1 MNLNFVGTCYAI
13 PAAQFCFMRYLCFS
27 SFILCALLSLP
38 GLGQQAGGKSK
49 AAAHKKTATPAAPAP
64 AAAGL
69 TVPSWLPPTTP
80 ARPTPP
86 QLSDVLDTKLDV
98 RFDYAH
104 QHLLGTAVL
113 TLRAHFYPQNN
124 LLLDAKGF
132 ELKSVQ
138 LLSAKSPKNLTY
150 KYDGRQLAISLDRA
164 YPRDQTYQ
172 VRIAYVAKP
181 NELPAGGSEAITSN
195 KGLYFINPLGKE
207 PNKPRQIWTQGET
220 QSNSCWFPTIDH
232 PNQRMTQELTLTV
245 EDQFKTLS
253 NGLLIASKKNPDGTR
268 TDTWRQSLPAAPYL
282 TMLAVGD
289 FAVVTDTWRGKPVQY
304 FVEPRYQHTAKAVF
318 GRTPEMMDF
327 FSKKL
332 GLDFPWEKYDQIAV
346 RDYVSG
352 AMENTTATVHGS
364 TIQATPRE
372 LLDASYETS
381 ESIIVHELFHHWFGD
396 YVTCESWGNLVLN
409 EGFANYSQYLWA
421 EHKYGAEA
429 AALVQQQ
436 DLALYLEE
444 AESKREP
451 LIRYHYAERE
461 DMFDRHSYQKG
472 GRVLHMLRKYVGDDA
487 FFASLNLYL
496 TKNKFSTVEVS
507 KLREAFEAT
516 TGQDLL
522 WFFDQWFTQRGHP
535 ELKIS
540 HTYANGQVQLRVQQ
554 TQDTLFQPVYRLPV
568 SVTVWQKEKSTEHR
582 LVVTKA
588 DQTFTLPAP
597 DKPTLVKFDSEAQL
611 LGQLDEERSQ
621 EELVFQFYHA
631 QNYLQKY
638 EALDLLQN
646 KTSDLAVSGL
656 LRNALTDNFYAVRRT
671 ALDHLRGY
679 RGPSPSGVRAD
690 IQRLATADPNS
701 TVRAQALVTLA
712 TFPNENYSATYLAA
726 LRDSS
731 YLVEA
736 GAVNALAK
744 LPGVA
749 ARPQLA
755 ALENTTSSTL
765 LVALANY
772 YAKRGAMDQYAWYL
786 RRLPDLTDAD
796 LYQYLQA
803 FGTFMGQMPV
813 AEREKGVHILETTAR
828 THPQYFVRLGAYR
841 GLLNLV
847 PSQPELKAALTD
859 IKAKETDERLKAF
872 YNLM

>member
-1 MNLNFVGTCYAI
+1 
-13 PAAQFCFMRYLCFS
+13 MRYLFFS
-27 SFILCALLSLP
+27 ILISCTLLSLP
-38 GLGQQAGGKSK
+38 VLSQSAGDKGK
-49 AAAHKKTATPAAPAP
+49 ATSHRKPVAPAP
-64 AAAGL
+64 VAAAPPASAGI
-69 TVPSWLPPTTP
+69 TVPSWLPPATP
-80 ARPTPP
+80 AHPTPTL
-86 QLSDVLDTKLDV
+86 LSDVVDTKLDV

-104 QHLLGTAVL
+104 QYLLGTAVL
-113 TLRAHFYPQNN
+113 TLRAHFYPQSS

-132 ELKSVQ
+132 DIKSVQ
-138 LLSAKSPKNLTY
+138 LLGTKAPKNLTY
-150 KYDGRQLAISLDRA
+150 KYDGRQLAITLDRA
-164 YPRDQTYQ
+164 YPREQTYQ
-172 VRIAYVAKP
+172 LRIAYVAKP
-181 NELPAGGSEAITSN
+181 NELPAGGSEAITSD

-253 NGLLIASKKNPDGTR
+253 NGLLVASRKNADGTR

-304 FVEPRYQHTAKAVF
+304 FVEPSYQHTAKAVF
-318 GRTPEMMDF
+318 GRTPEMMEF
-327 FSKKL
+327 YSKKL
-332 GLDFPWEKYDQIAV
+332 GVDFPWEKYDQIAV

-352 AMENTTATVHGS
+352 AMENTTATVHGAA
-364 TIQATPRE
+364 IQATPRE

-381 ESIIVHELFHHWFGD
+381 ESIIAHELFHHWFGD
-396 YVTCESWGNLVLN
+396 YVTCESWSNLTLN
-409 EGFANYSQYLWA
+409 EGFANYAQYLWA
-421 EHKYGAEA
+421 EYKYGADA

-436 DLALYLEE
+436 DLAHYLEE

-451 LIRYHYAERE
+451 LIRYHYANRE
-461 DMFDRHSYQKG
+461 DMFDRHTYEKG

-487 FFASLNLYL
+487 FFSALNLYL
-496 TKNKFSTVEVS
+496 TKNKLSAVEVS
-507 KLREAFEAT
+507 KLREAFEET

-522 WFFDQWFTQRGHP
+522 WFFDQWFMQRGHP

-540 HTYANGQVQLRVQQ
+540 HAYANGQVLLHVQQ

-568 SVTVWQKEKSTEHR
+568 TVTVWQKEKPTDHHITI
-582 LVVTKA
+582 TKA
-588 DQTFTLPAP
+588 DQTFSFLAA
-597 DKPTLVKFDSEAQL
+597 DKPTMVKFDSEAQL
-611 LGQLDEERSQ
+611 LGQLDEERTP
-621 EELVFQFYHA
+621 EELIFQFYHA

-646 KTSDLAVSGL
+646 KTSDFNVSGL
-656 LRNALTDNFYAVRRT
+656 MRNALLDNFYAVRRT

-679 RGPSPSGVRAD
+679 RGPSANAVRGE
-690 IQRLATADPNS
+690 IQRLATTDPTS

-712 TFPNENYSATYLAA
+712 TFPSENYSSTYLAA

-736 GAVNALAK
+736 GAVDALAK
-744 LPGVA
+744 LPGIA

-755 ALENTTSSTL
+755 VLENTPSSTL

-772 YAKRGAMDQYAWYL
+772 YAQRGTMDQYAWYL
-786 RRLPDLTDAD
+786 RRLPDLTDPD

-803 FGTFMGQMPV
+803 FGTFMVQMPV
-813 AEREKGVHILETTAR
+813 AEREKGVHTLEVLAR
-828 THPQYFVRLGAYR
+828 THSQYFVRLGAYR

-847 PSQPELKAALTD
+847 PSQPDLKVMLAD